1 MMLIR
6 LILPMLLISSC
17 GKNVQIKSNKLESL
31 QQITEADW
39 KSLQKAGTLDT
50 ASNTLV
56 YQGKSYRIS
65 KYSSQQATTFIGS
78 LPGNSQIPV
87 YFIGPLD
94 TDEVVFEN
102 IKRQ

>member
-1 MMLIR
+1 MLIR
-6 LILPMLLISSC
+6 LLFITLLVTSC

-39 KSLQKAGTLDT
+39 KNLQQSAIMDT
-50 ASNTLV
+50 ANNVLLFRGSRFKV
-56 YQGKSYRIS
+56 S

-87 YFIGPLD
+87 FFIGPINGQ
-94 TDEVVFEN
+94 EIVIES